1 MEFIQRYHDAIEQYI
16 QTSLP
21 AGPPL
26 SLYQPIQYLMSIGGK
41 RIRPALTL
49 LACEM
54 YSQNHQPALAAAYAL
69 EIFHNFTL
77 MHDDIMDQAAVR
89 RGQATVHQKYDVN
102 TAILSGDV
110 MLIHCYQV
118 LSSYGPKSTEI
129 LHCFNQMAV
138 QLCEGQ
144 RMDMD
149 FETTEQV
156 SIKDYLT
163 MIEYKTSVLLA
174 CALQTGAI
182 IADADEGEQKHLY
195 AFGINS
201 GIAFQI
207 QDDLLDAFGDAA
219 MVGKQAGGDIIQGKK
234 TYLYLKALELADAKQ
249 KESLLGYY
257 QAGAM
262 ADPQEKVEAVK
273 KIFVD
278 TGAKEYALQ
287 VRDAYNDLAKSHI
300 KALTV
305 NDDHKKHLYVLADF
319 MAARKM

>member
-1 MEFIQRYHDAIEQYI
+1 MEFIQKYHDAIEQYI

-21 AGPPL
+21 GGPPL

-54 YSQNHQPALAAAYAL
+54 YSQSHQLALPAAYAM
-69 EIFHNFTL
+69 EVFHNFTL
-77 MHDDIMDQAAVR
+77 MHDDIMDQASMR
-89 RGQATVHQKYDVN
+89 RGQPTVHQKYDVN

-118 LSSYGPKSTEI
+118 LNGYGSKSTDI
-129 LHCFNQMAV
+129 LKCFNQMAI

-149 FETTEQV
+149 FETTELV
-156 SIKDYLT
+156 TIPDYLK

-174 CALQTGAI
+174 CALQTVAI
-182 IADADEGEQKHLY
+182 ISYPGELEQNHLY
-195 AFGINS
+195 ACGTNS
-201 GIAFQI
+201 CRVFEFQDSLI
-207 QDDLLDAFGDAA
+207 DAFGDAA

-249 KESLLGYY
+249 KDALLSYY
-257 QAGAM
+257 QAGSTT
-262 ADPQEKVEAVK
+262 DPLEKVEAIK

-287 VRDAYNDLAKSHI
+287 VRDAYNDLAKSHV

-305 NDDHKKHLYVLADF
+305 DDDYKKHLYALADF